1 MQCSTLHYITL
12 RTALLRYCFK
22 KKSVSRHPLSQE
34 RCQHKQDLIYFK
46 WSPAVQFSLVMVSIA
61 GVPKFVVT
69 VNSLS
74 LKRLWRHDLHA
85 RFFTSLSFSHP
96 CIFPVCLLQNLVS
109 VYSSLPVQLFVHA
122 CYITKALEILTGKK
136 LNINLLVFFWVKCK
150 MKYSK
155 TSQGCTSAG
164 FYGNWRAVFSAVVS
178 VRPALCFQPGE
189 EGRVRTVPKGA
200 EQKSGATSPIAV
212 KQNLSAWGGFLS
224 YILYLFFSEG
234 VDAQRRRNL

>member
-1 MQCSTLHYITL
+1 MIT
-12 RTALLRYCFK
+12 CC
-22 KKSVSRHPLSQE
+22 P
-34 RCQHKQDLIYFK
+34 
-46 WSPAVQFSLVMVSIA
+46 VQFSYGQPCRGTQVCCHC
-61 GVPKFVVT
+61 KFT
-69 VNSLS
+69 LPEASLAS
-74 LKRLWRHDLHA
+74 WLTRTFF
-85 RFFTSLSFSHP
+85 FFTSLSFSHP

-150 MKYSK
+150 MKYSR

-212 KQNLSAWGGFLS
+212 KQNLSSWGGFLS
-224 YILYLFFSEG
+224 
-234 VDAQRRRNL
+234 

>member
-46 WSPAVQFSLVMVSIA
+46 WSPAVQFSLAMVSLA

-85 RFFTSLSFSHP
+85 RFFLPLYPFHTPASFPS
-96 CIFPVCLLQNLVS
+96 VS
-109 VYSSLPVQLFVHA
+109 FRIWFLFIPHYQYSSLFTPV
-122 CYITKALEILTGKK
+122 ISPK
-136 LNINLLVFFWVKCK
+136 LLKFW
-150 MKYSK
+150 
-155 TSQGCTSAG
+155 
-164 FYGNWRAVFSAVVS
+164 
-178 VRPALCFQPGE
+178 L
-189 EGRVRTVPKGA
+189 GR
-200 EQKSGATSPIAV
+200 
-212 KQNLSAWGGFLS
+212 N
-224 YILYLFFSEG
+224 
-234 VDAQRRRNL
+234 